1 METSPRQR
9 RSGVDETADRQ
20 STPQAAQPKPEK
32 PEKTQDAYRRTL
44 KKRVGDEVLLPFTL

>member
-9 RSGVDETADRQ
+9 RPGVDETADRQ
-20 STPQAAQPKPEK
+20 STPQA
-32 PEKTQDAYRRTL
+32 AYRRTL